1 MLKKLF
7 GRKIE
12 EETVELMKVQD
23 VMNRIYDEG
32 KEIIDKQII
41 NVTDKEG
48 WVVKRL
54 VKLTYRQILQTWN
67 LLRPTTGLFFFA
79 KITIALIERSD
90 RYVDYY

>member
-23 VMNRIYDEG
+23 VMNRIYGEG
-32 KEIIDKQII
+32 KEIVDKQII

-54 VKLTYRQILQTWN
+54 VKLTYR
-67 LLRPTTGLFFFA
+67 
-79 KITIALIERSD
+79 
-90 RYVDYY
+90 

>member
-23 VMNRIYDEG
+23 VMNRIYYEG
-32 KEIIDKQII
+32 KEIVDKQII

-54 VKLTYRQILQTWN
+54 VKLTYR
-67 LLRPTTGLFFFA
+67 
-79 KITIALIERSD
+79 
-90 RYVDYY
+90 

>member
-12 EETVELMKVQD
+12 EETVELMRVQET
-23 VMNRIYDEG
+23 MNRIYDEG

-54 VKLTYRQILQTWN
+54 VKLTYRQIHQIWT
-67 LLRPTTGLFFFA
+67 LLRPTIGLFFFA
-79 KITIALIERSD
+79 
-90 RYVDYY
+90 

>member
-1 MLKKLF
+1 MLKLF

-32 KEIIDKQII
+32 KEIVDKQII

-54 VKLTYRQILQTWN
+54 VKLTYRQIIN
-67 LLRPTTGLFFFA
+67 P
-79 KITIALIERSD
+79 D
-90 RYVDYY
+90 VY

>member
-1 MLKKLF
+1 MLKLF

-32 KEIIDKQII
+32 KEIVDKQII

-54 VKLTYRQILQTWN
+54 VKLTYRQIISPGT
-67 LLRPTTGLFFFA
+67 
-79 KITIALIERSD
+79 
-90 RYVDYY
+90 Y

>member
-12 EETVELMKVQD
+12 EETVELMRVQET
-23 VMNRIYDEG
+23 MNRIYDEG

-54 VKLTYRQILQTWN
+54 VKLTYR
-67 LLRPTTGLFFFA
+67 
-79 KITIALIERSD
+79 
-90 RYVDYY
+90 

>member
-32 KEIIDKQII
+32 KEIIGKEII

-54 VKLTYRQILQTWN
+54 VKLTYR
-67 LLRPTTGLFFFA
+67 
-79 KITIALIERSD
+79 
-90 RYVDYY
+90 

>member
-32 KEIIDKQII
+32 KEIVDKQII

-54 VKLTYRQILQTWN
+54 VKLTYR
-67 LLRPTTGLFFFA
+67 
-79 KITIALIERSD
+79 
-90 RYVDYY
+90 

>member
-12 EETVELMKVQD
+12 EETVEIMNVQD
-23 VMNRIYDEG
+23 VMNRIMNEG
-32 KEIIDKQII
+32 KEIVDKRII

-54 VKLTYRQILQTWN
+54 VKLTYRQIIN
-67 LLRPTTGLFFFA
+67 PD
-79 KITIALIERSD
+79 I
-90 RYVDYY
+90 Y

>member
-54 VKLTYRQILQTWN
+54 VKLTYR
-67 LLRPTTGLFFFA
+67 
-79 KITIALIERSD
+79 
-90 RYVDYY
+90 